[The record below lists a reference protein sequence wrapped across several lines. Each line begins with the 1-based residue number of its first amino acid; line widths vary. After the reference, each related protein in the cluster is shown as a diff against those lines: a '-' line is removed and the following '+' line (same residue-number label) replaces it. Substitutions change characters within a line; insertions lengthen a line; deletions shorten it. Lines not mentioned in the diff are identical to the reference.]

1 MMPCPP
7 LSPNEEYFLFPEA
20 NVRVTTSPLPEQARS
35 ESVVVANPKND
46 QNLICASKKFIAPD
60 DYHGTISTSFSTDG
74 GKSWTE
80 SEPARETGWDG
91 MTDPDL
97 TFDAAG
103 NAYLIVE
110 PLKYPVLGSFVTL
123 GMWVYTSTNG
133 GRTWHEPVLVHVGD
147 TDDKQWIEA
156 DTGWASPY
164 LGAVYAV
171 WGAFTPL
178 RFARSLDQGATW
190 QGAGASSA
198 GSDIT
203 VEEVHAPSLTI
214 GEDGTIHVTWVL
226 PFSTEVKY
234 VRSTDGGETFSPVTT
249 IVRGI
254 RDLHSS
260 LPRVD
265 GFPQFEFNSFR
276 VMTLTTSCMA
286 PGNRLIV
293 AWADFRDLVS
303 SRIYY
308 RVGSN
313 GGTTWLGPDD
323 GQPLL
328 TGAADPAQHHVHP
341 HLSLTGM
348 GAVGC
353 AYYDFGPKREQKKLI
368 DVHVTFS
375 CDDGDTFHAPST
387 ITDHP
392 WDPMLH
398 PPFSRGVSQVKF
410 IGEYFGFCGVG
421 DAFGVVWTDTRTGYQ
436 ELFYDHVGIRGVTPS
451 YARVSPAIVEALA
464 GVVDDGG
471 GLVYAGGKVVRIAPH
486 DAWLD
491 VLHALVAMDAAK
503 NIRNPEAR
511 RAIAALQRVI
521 ASVAEHELEAA
532 AERHE

>member
-1 MMPCPP
+1 MPCPP

-20 NVRVTTSPLPEQARS
+20 NVRVTRSFPNEARS

-46 QNLICASKKFIAPD
+46 QNLICTSKKFINPD
-60 DYHGTISTSFSTDG
+60 LYHGTISTSFSFDG

-80 SEPARETGWDG
+80 SEPAREADWDG

-110 PLKYPVLGSFVTL
+110 PLQYPHPVPGDIVTIGL
-123 GMWVYTSTNG
+123 YVYKSTDG
-133 GRTWHEPVLVHVGD
+133 GRTWNTPVQLHLNR

-156 DTGWASPY
+156 DTSWTSPHQ
-164 LGAVYAV
+164 GAVYAV

-190 QGAGASSA
+190 QGAGGAAS

-203 VEEVHAPSLTI
+203 VEQIHAPSLAI
-214 GEDGTIHVTWVL
+214 GDDGTIHVTWLV

-234 VRSTDGGETFSPVTT
+234 VRSTDGGNTFSPVMT
-249 IVRGI
+249 VASGI
-254 RDLHSS
+254 TDLHSS

-276 VMTLTTSCMA
+276 VMTLVTSCMA
-286 PGNRLIV
+286 AGNRLIV
-293 AWADFRDLVS
+293 AWADFRERV

-308 RVGSN
+308 RIGSN
-313 GGTTWLGPDD
+313 GGTTWLGPAD

-328 TGAADPAQHHVHP
+328 TLPSDPAQHHFHP
-341 HLSLTGM
+341 HLALTGL
-348 GAVGC
+348 GAIGC
-353 AYYDFGPKREQKKLI
+353 AYYDYGPKKEQAKLI

-375 CDDGDTFHAPST
+375 CDDGDSFHVPST

-392 WDPMLH
+392 WDPMLN

-421 DAFGVVWTDTRTGYQ
+421 NAFGAVWTDTRTGYQ
-436 ELFYDHVGIRGVTPS
+436 ELFYDHVGIRGMTPM
-451 YARVSPAIVEALA
+451 YARIAPAVVDILA
-464 GVVDDGG
+464 GVVQDGG
-471 GLVYAGGKVVRIAPH
+471 GLVYAGGKIVRIPPL
-486 DAWLD
+486 DPWLD
-491 VLHALVAMDAAK
+491 VLHALVAIDAVK
-503 NIRNPEAR
+503 NIRDPAAH
-511 RAIAALQRVI
+511 RAIAALQHVI
-521 ASVAEHELEAA
+521 VSVAQHELDAG
-532 AERHE
+532 AESHE